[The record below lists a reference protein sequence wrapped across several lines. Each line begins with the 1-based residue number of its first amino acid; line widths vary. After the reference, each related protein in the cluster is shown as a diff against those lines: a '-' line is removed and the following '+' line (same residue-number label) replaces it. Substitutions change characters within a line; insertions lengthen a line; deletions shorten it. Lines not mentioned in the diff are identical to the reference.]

1 MCYVQRFEPPGWLFI
16 IIISTSSS
24 IVVVVV
30 VLESVTGSE
39 NTCEWAPD
47 SRCKKAGGRV
57 T

>member
-1 MCYVQRFEPPGWLFI
+1 MCYVQRFEPPGRLFI
-16 IIISTSSS
+16 IISSSS

-47 SRCKKAGGRV
+47 SQ
-57 T
+57 